1 MASAVQLNPTIGVF
15 VKPMAEEFGW
25 TRSDLAGAIT
35 AGTILGG
42 GVALGIG
49 PLIDRFG
56 ARWALSLAFLLM
68 GGLLM
73 ALGGIERLWQFY
85 AITIATRLLLQGVVN
100 LANQTVVAKW
110 FVWRRGRAL
119 AIVHLGQRLGSG
131 SVPFLAQ
138 AIILARNWRAAT
150 VGLGALTWGVTLLPV
165 AIWLR
170 RQPEDLG
177 LLPDGRSAERD
188 EAGGGGAT
196 TVPAATEVSYTLAQA
211 LRTRTFYILLG
222 VFCLSSFVNTG
233 VNFNFVPLM
242 TDRGLSETQAVTVL
256 MVWSFIGIPAAMAAG
271 LMAERLPNR
280 LLMVGVYVG
289 LTLGIAVLVFVK
301 SFWVGVAF
309 GVWHGAFFS
318 ATLLMHNLILA
329 NYYGAASLGTLRG
342 FVQPWQMVANAL
354 GPLAATLVFDATGS
368 YSTIIVAYVG
378 LTTVVWVSL
387 LMATPPGPPR

>member
-1 MASAVQLNPTIGVF
+1 MV
-15 VKPMAEEFGW
+15 EEFGW
-25 TRSDLAGAIT
+25 TRSDLAGAVT
-35 AGTILGG
+35 VGTMLGG
-42 GVALGIG
+42 GMALGIG

-56 ARWALSLAFLLM
+56 ARWVLSVAFLLM

-85 AITIATRLLLQGVVN
+85 AITIVTRLLLQGVVN

-110 FVWRRGRAL
+110 FVRQRGRAL
-119 AIVHLGQRLGSG
+119 AIGHLGQRLGSG

-138 AIILARNWRAAT
+138 TIILSRSWRAAT
-150 VGLGALTWGVTLLPV
+150 VSLGALTWGLTLVPI

-177 LLPDGRSAERD
+177 LLPDGRPVGRD
-188 EAGGGGAT
+188 GEGAGGPTRRA
-196 TVPAATEVSYTLAQA
+196 VATEVSYTLAQA

-233 VNFNFVPLM
+233 VNFNMVPYL
-242 TDRGLSETQAVTVL
+242 TDRGLTETQAVTIL
-256 MVWSFIGIPAAMAAG
+256 MVWSFTGIPAAMAVG
-271 LMAERLPNR
+271 LLAERLPNR
-280 LLMVGVYVG
+280 LLMVGMYMG
-289 LTLGIAVLVFVK
+289 LTLGIAVLVVVK

-309 GVWHGAFFS
+309 GVWHGATFS

-368 YSTIIVAYVG
+368 YSAIIVSYVV
-378 LTTVVWVSL
+378 LTTVVWVAL
-387 LMATPPGPPR
+387 LTATPPGPPR